1 MSTLMK
7 KLSLLAAEDEDSEE
21 YWRSLTPE
29 QQRRR
34 QIQKGEERD
43 HESRLVNNP
52 KASPAALHTL
62 ALKYHKSNSNNIYTQ
77 YLDGYHSNYITY
89 RIAKNKNTH
98 PNTLHLLTNKDD
110 FTINELIK
118 NPNTRI
124 DTLHHIGV
132 NHKNFRP
139 VILKRLL
146 HGPESVE
153 DL

>member
-62 ALKYHKSNSNNIYTQ
+62 ALKHF
-77 YLDGYHSNYITY
+77 
-89 RIAKNKNTH
+89 AKNNVGLYNYNVGYLMYKIANHKNTH
-98 PNTLHLLTNKDD
+98 PNTLHLLSDSID
-110 FTINELIK
+110 GDIRQSIIA
-118 NPNTRI
+118 NPNTSLN
-124 DTLHHIGV
+124 TLRDIGV
-132 NHKNFRP
+132 KNSDSRHM
-139 VILKRLL
+139 ILKRLL
-146 HGPESVE
+146 HGPKAVE